1 MNRPVIA
8 PLQHFYRTSSLACP
22 YVEGRMERKVIT
34 ELEGPDGAQLYN
46 ALSRAGF
53 RRSHHLAYRPACP
66 GCSACVPVRVDVA
79 RFETSRSTR
88 RLRQVNADL
97 TVKTI
102 GAVATI
108 EHYRMFQRYQ
118 RARHGDSDM
127 AGMGFG
133 DYRSMIED
141 SPVDTVIVALH
152 DQAGQPAAACLIDR
166 LDDGLSAVY
175 SFYEVGEPRRSLG
188 TFMVLSLIDHA
199 RALGLPY
206 VYLGYWIAESRK
218 MAYKTRFRPLEG
230 LGAEGWQPLDP
241 ASMGAA

>member
-1 MNRPVIA
+1 MNKSVIG

-22 YVEGRMERKVIT
+22 YIEGRTERKVIT
-34 ELEGPDGAQLYN
+34 ELEGPEGARLYN

-79 RFETSRSTR
+79 RFEVSRSTR
-88 RLRQVNADL
+88 RLRQINADL
-97 TVKTI
+97 TAETV
-102 GAVATI
+102 GATATI
-108 EHYRMFQRYQ
+108 DHYRMFVRYQ
-118 RARHGDSDM
+118 RARHADSDM
-127 AGMGFG
+127 AAMGFG
-133 DYRSMIED
+133 DYRAMVED
-141 SPVDTVIVALH
+141 SPVDTEIIAFRDGTSRPV
-152 DQAGQPAAACLIDR
+152 AACLVDL

-175 SFYEVGEPRRSLG
+175 SFYEVDEPQRSLG
-188 TFMVLSLIDHA
+188 TFMVLSLIDRA

-230 LGAEGWQPLDP
+230 LGPDGWRPLDP
-241 ASMGAA
+241 SSTAAA